1 MKLNYLIILSFLFLF
16 SSCEKEN
23 KDRPSTENSRTVLIY
38 MAADNSLN
46 QESYENMEGIIENAL
61 NNLKAGRLLV
71 YYDRR
76 YRSKPEL
83 VEVYQNRNRI
93 ETKVIK
99 EYSEHNS
106 ASGEILSDV
115 INDAFSIYKSKS
127 QGLILWSHATS
138 WLPADQSLWTRSFG
152 KDGLDEM
159 DIAELKQALPDS
171 FFDFIIFDACL
182 MASVEVCYELKDK
195 AKYIIASPNEIFA
208 KGFPYDEIVEDMY
221 SNESLE
227 NQLKTICDKF
237 YDYYLSSSAS
247 ISMINT
253 SKLNEL
259 ADLSK
264 KILAD
269 ERDIRDMD
277 VSNVQTIY
285 YTSRRK
291 EILYDFKDYLEQ
303 FTDKEEQAELDK
315 LLQDIIF
322 HQRNTDKIYVSDMG
336 LIELKKNSGLSSYI
350 PRRDR
355 ADLNRWYLGLD
366 WARAVYDEA
375 QLLN

>member
-61 NNLKAGRLLV
+61 NNLGDGKLLI
-71 YYDRR
+71 YYDR
-76 YRSKPEL
+76 YRSNPKL
-83 VEVYQNRNRI
+83 VEVYQNRNKI